1 MDIYI
6 YVYVYMYICVCIYIL
21 YIYAH
26 SYTYVYIHTHIF
38 MYIYIYTYHDCQG
51 CQGVNGG
58 VLTFGLHAATALAH
72 MLGWGFTEMHTH
84 TCTYSVIAFSTLSM
98 YVHLNQSEQPRSL
111 EKMHQ

>member
-1 MDIYI
+1 
-6 YVYVYMYICVCIYIL
+6 
-21 YIYAH
+21 
-26 SYTYVYIHTHIF
+26 